1 MSILNRLLSQCKRP
15 SGAFGRVM
23 ARGMNRAH
31 SPLTKWALGHI
42 EVADTAIALDIGCGG
57 GRTVDRLAKMAV
69 EGWVAGLD
77 YSEDSVLVSRRKNSN
92 HIHNGRVEIC
102 HASVSSIPYEDNTFD
117 LLTAVETFYF
127 WPTPDTDLLEVK
139 RVLKPGGQLLIA
151 CTMYKGGKFDSRNRR
166 FVEEIDM
173 TYLSVTDFREL
184 LTSSGF
190 DHIQVVVDDNRGW
203 ICATARKSE
212 FGPIV
217 DDESRT

>member
-31 SPLTKWALGHI
+31 SPLTKWALGQI
-42 EVADTAIALDIGCGG
+42 EVADTAIVLDIGCGG
-57 GRTVDRLAKMAV
+57 GRTVDRLANMAV
-69 EGWVAGLD
+69 NGWVVGLD
-77 YSEDSVLVSRRKNSN
+77 YSEDSVLVSRRKNSR
-92 HIHNGRVEIC
+92 HIHNGRAEIC
-102 HASVSSIPYEDNTFD
+102 HASVSFIPYEDNTFD

-127 WPTPDTDLLEVK
+127 WPAPDADLLEVK

-151 CTMYKGGKFDSRNRR
+151 CAMYKGGKHDKRNQR
-166 FVEEIDM
+166 FVDEINM
-173 TYLSVTDFREL
+173 TYLSVDEFRAL

-190 DHIQVVVDDNRGW
+190 DRVQAVVDYDRGW

-212 FGPIV
+212 LSSIV
-217 DDESRT
+217 DHESRT